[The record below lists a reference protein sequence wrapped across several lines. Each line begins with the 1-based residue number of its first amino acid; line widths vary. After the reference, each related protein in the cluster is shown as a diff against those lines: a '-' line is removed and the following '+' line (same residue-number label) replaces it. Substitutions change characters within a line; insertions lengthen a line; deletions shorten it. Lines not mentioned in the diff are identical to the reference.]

1 MADFEA
7 QVNGLT
13 DLSIGSSS
21 TSPSRD
27 ELSQFL
33 KDGVLEVTNRTIAL
47 KSQDA
52 FMFVRSSSEGTSQGA
67 LSSDSGKVLTVVREA
82 GVNNDWRDCRFIPLG
97 LQSNV
102 TDTDSLHFTSKY
114 NPSYTIEDDGKVN
127 VYPTPSSDPDAY
139 KIYFINGTPVD
150 NSGAAL
156 AQGASTIK
164 YFPDDKVYLVV
175 LYASIQSLMSKLTS
189 LNSSLPS
196 DITLPAI
203 PVVPSMNAT
212 TVSIP
217 SFTAPNSF
225 VQPVAPAGADIDFS
239 DVPTAPT
246 YIPTVLT
253 LGTTPTI
260 SDLTISAVAPV
271 PPPQPSFST
280 PTISAVTVG
289 TMPDID
295 TTILSNIGTPPTY
308 TSPVVASD
316 SAGVELTALTS
327 LDSDNTIDDYDGNI
341 IEFDQWFATAAHL
354 IEDEEDTELAQAQL
368 QKIAGY
374 VQAYSAATQN
384 QLNVFNNANVE
395 YQAKLQEGI
404 QQAQINAQKATQ
416 QAQIDASKVTTQAQL
431 DATDAQ
437 QEASLL
443 LQKENQEY
451 GDSLQ
456 RFTAEVQVYQAD
468 VAKEVQEYQQN
479 LASDLQVWQAE
490 RTTDLQKYGSDI
502 QNETSRVTNDIKI
515 YQQEITKASQK
526 YQAET
531 GYDLGKY
538 TAEVQAATA
547 KFTNDLQKNN
557 TTFQSDLAKFNTD
570 LKETQQEN
578 REKLDIYNADV
589 QKYNADLAGK
599 VQEFTT
605 SLQKDQAGYQWVAA
619 QYTALKA
626 QYDGAFARM
635 APPAPQQQQ
644 QRAAQQRR

>member
-308 TSPVVASD
+308 TSPTVGGATE
-316 SAGVELTALTS
+316 ELTASMTAVA
-327 LDSDNTIDDYDGNI
+327 DDAIGTDVD
-341 IEFDQWFATAAHL
+341 FRDFSKWFTAVGEL
-354 IEDEEDTELAQAQL
+354 IEDEEDVELAQAQL
-368 QKIAGY
+368 QKISTY
-374 VQAYSAATQN
+374 VQAYSVATQN

-619 QYTALKA
+619 QYASLKA

-644 QRAAQQRR
+644 QRAAQRRR